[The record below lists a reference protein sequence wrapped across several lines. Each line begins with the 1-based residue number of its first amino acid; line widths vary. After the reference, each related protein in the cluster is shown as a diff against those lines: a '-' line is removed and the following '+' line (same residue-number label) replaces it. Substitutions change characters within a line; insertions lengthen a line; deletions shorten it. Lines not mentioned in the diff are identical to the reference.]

1 MAASFL
7 KKTWEVSG
15 MDLPEDFFL
24 LKGKK
29 PWGRGIG
36 LKKETSSYFEAGVA
50 GVVIK
55 NLTYMYYDDNNN
67 DVMM

>member
-1 MAASFL
+1 MKFPV
-7 KKTWEVSG
+7 WVF
-15 MDLPEDFFL
+15 PRIFL